1 MTATSPNSTY
11 KFEKRALRTSSY
23 ILDSIRQDPDKK
35 LQLDIAAESNK
46 NKVNPPTGGGYTKSR
61 ESIFKNTAS
70 SFD

>member
-23 ILDSIRQDPDKK
+23 ILDSIRQDQDKK
-35 LQLDIAAESNK
+35 LLLDIAVDSNK

-61 ESIFKNTAS
+61 DSVFKNTAS